1 VPRLWYLF
9 HTKIF
14 DAVARRPLPIQW
26 LFRVM
31 LDFNGWL
38 RDWLDINA
46 GRLFFKRVHDSF
58 GGRLR
63 LDVSAGASF
72 DARVAGDFHSL
83 GFTILQGYGLSETD
97 GAATVTRFEDN
108 KVGSVGTPLDGV
120 EVRIDQPDE
129 EGIGEV
135 LIRGPIVMPGYYRN
149 PEASR
154 EAFTAN
160 GWFRSGD
167 LGRFD
172 RAGHL
177 YIVGRKKDVIK
188 LPTGKQIFPDDVEAH
203 YGRSPLVRVLLQ
215 INQTS
220 SPQC

>member
-1 VPRLWYLF
+1 MAASMKALIAYDGSTCADAALDDLMRAGLPGEVEAMVVTVAELW
-9 HTKIF
+9 
-14 DAVARRPLPIQW
+14 LPPPC
-26 LFRVM
+26 
-31 LDFNGWL
+31 
-38 RDWLDINA
+38 
-46 GRLFFKRVHDSF
+46 
-58 GGRLR
+58 
-63 LDVSAGASF
+63 
-72 DARVAGDFHSL
+72 L
-83 GFTILQGYGLSETD
+83 GFTILQGYSLSETA

-108 KVGSVGTPLDGV
+108 KVGSVGTPLGGV

-149 PEASR
+149 PEARR

-188 LPTGKQIFPDDVEAH
+188 LPTGKQIFPDDVEGTA
-203 YGRSPLVRVLLQ
+203 GRGMERDS
-215 INQTS
+215 
-220 SPQC
+220 